1 MNKIEVG
8 EAGRKPDL
16 RTRKKGI
23 NFIRKGWGPACAGLH
38 PELYNTNGTPT
49 KQ

>member
-23 NFIRKGWGPACAGLH
+23 GNEFYQKGEGVCVCRP
-38 PELYNTNGTPT
+38 PP
-49 KQ
+49 